1 MTKRIL
7 IVDDERDMQVYL
19 RTLLRKA
26 GYETAVA
33 ADGDEAL
40 SLAEEFGPDLITL
53 DLVMPR
59 RSGTTVYEAL
69 RTSPGT
75 RHIPVII
82 LTGVAT
88 RADMFDGGDPVI
100 PRPEAVMDKPIDR
113 AAFLRTVEE
122 YVGGED

>member
-7 IVDDERDMQVYL
+7 IVDDERDMQIYL

-33 ADGDEAL
+33 ADGEEAL
-40 SLAEEFGPDLITL
+40 SQAEYLRPDLITL

-69 RTSPGT
+69 RTSPTT
-75 RHIPVII
+75 RDIPVII
-82 LTGVAT
+82 LTGIVT
-88 RADMFDGGDPVI
+88 RAKMFDGADPAI
-100 PRPEAVMDKPIDR
+100 PKPEAVMDKPIDR

-122 YVGGED
+122 FVGGED